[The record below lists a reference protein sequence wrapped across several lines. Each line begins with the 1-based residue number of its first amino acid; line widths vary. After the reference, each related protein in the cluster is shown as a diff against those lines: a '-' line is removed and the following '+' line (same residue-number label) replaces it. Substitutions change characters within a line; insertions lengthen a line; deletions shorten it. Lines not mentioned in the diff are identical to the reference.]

1 MHLPIWFDVF
11 MQPVRDNPVA
21 QVALAADHHVAVG
34 GVRMTPLTFEQ
45 FVALGSLALAAVT
58 IALTIRRDG
67 ATDEER
73 HAARVAEQQVMT
85 DKLDSI
91 ADMSKETRDTV
102 REMSKQLSEHSRELA
117 RIETR
122 IEEHDRRLDA
132 IEDRCDLHRTAG
144 AD

>member
-1 MHLPIWFDVF
+1 
-11 MQPVRDNPVA
+11 
-21 QVALAADHHVAVG
+21 
-34 GVRMTPLTFEQ
+34 MTPLTFEQ
-45 FVALGSLALAAVT
+45 LVALGSLALAVVT

-67 ATDEER
+67 ATEDER

-122 IEEHDRRLDA
+122 IEDHDRRLAA
-132 IEDRCDLHRTAG
+132 IEQRCDARSAAG
-144 AD
+144 TD

>member
-1 MHLPIWFDVF
+1 
-11 MQPVRDNPVA
+11 
-21 QVALAADHHVAVG
+21 
-34 GVRMTPLTFEQ
+34 MTPLTFEQ
-45 FVALGSLALAAVT
+45 LVALGSLALAVVT
-58 IALTIRRDG
+58 IALTIRRDV

-73 HAARVAEQQVMT
+73 HAARAAEQQVMT

-122 IEEHDRRLDA
+122 IEDHDRRLST
-132 IEDRCDLHRTAG
+132 IEQRCDARSAAG
-144 AD
+144 TD